1 MISYALIA
9 NGQYNPFLSTPLPEH
24 MLYPISQNCSD
35 GLDLDYSALVLGE
48 KFIMDVAVYENILH
62 SRKEYFNPMKKS
74 FRELDASNLLEVK
87 DYSSYFKENKD
98 KIIQMTNFLL
108 ENVDAWLVLE
118 QKQWASLGREL
129 IEFQNIYGS
138 EEMRLV
144 NISNIGIESWLA
156 RTDQVYNVVLR
167 KDLYE
172 LFEGKKTISEVG
184 IENAKGALQFIVAQI
199 VMSDLVSNTV
209 KSPILDWDDSE
220 EMYQRLFNVKWD
232 NFTTDIA
239 LKNETNKLFN
249 VIIPDLKPN
258 NINAV
263 IKFIRDNKAVSSL
276 RETLIEL
283 ISNGESVSHEWM
295 TKYVNKIMSA
305 DLAMQ
310 RKSSVFQFFGTLA
323 ALIPGP
329 WIQGATVTGA
339 TNVADKLLFHK
350 NHEYEWYYALQKK
363 V

>member
-48 KFIMDVAVYENILH
+48 KFIIDAAVYENILH
-62 SRKEYFNPMKKS
+62 SRKDYFKPMKKS
-74 FRELDASNLLEVK
+74 FRELDASYLLEIK
-87 DYSSYFKENKD
+87 DYSAYFKENKN
-98 KIIQMTNFLL
+98 KIVQMTNFLL
-108 ENVDAWLVLE
+108 ENVDAWLTLE
-118 QKQWASLGREL
+118 QKQWASLGEEL
-129 IEFQNIYGS
+129 LEFQKIYGS
-138 EEMRLV
+138 EEMKLV

-156 RTDQVYNVVLR
+156 RTDQVYNLKLR

-184 IENAKGALQFIVAQI
+184 IDDARGALQFIVAQI
-199 VMSDLVSNTV
+199 VMSDLISNTV
-209 KSPILDWDDSE
+209 KSPILDWDDSV
-220 EMYQRLFNVKWD
+220 EMYQRLFNIKWE

-249 VIIPDLKPN
+249 LIIPDLKPN

-283 ISNGESVSHEWM
+283 ISNGETVSHEWM
-295 TKYVNKIMSA
+295 TKYVNKIMSS
-305 DLAMQ
+305 DLATQ
-310 RKSSVFQFFGTLA
+310 KKSSVFQLFGTIA

-329 WIQGATVTGA
+329 WIQGATVTGV
-339 TNVADKLLFHK
+339 TNVADKLLFQK
-350 NHEYEWYYALQKK
+350 KPNYAWYYALQKK